1 VTAPA
6 GRGRRIAR
14 LLLKIVLGAVVLLVL
29 LVAIGAAVSSDV
41 RFVLRGGYEEAR
53 LLLRRRPLAEL
64 AADTTAPAAWR
75 EAAVL
80 VFQAR
85 AYADTALGLR
95 VGETYTTFAEVGR
108 DTLVLV
114 LSASP
119 KNALR
124 AHLWRFPIVGT
135 VPYRGFFSLEAAQA
149 AQRKFEAE
157 GYDTYLRSSPAFSTL
172 GWFNDPLLST
182 VLEGDRVDIAQ
193 TVFHEATHT
202 TLYVP
207 NATPFDES
215 FASMVGLRSAEQ
227 FFTARGDTA
236 AAARAAAWWRDEV
249 RLSRFYADLADT
261 LTRAYARGLA
271 GPELER
277 VRAEIFGAART
288 ALEGGLGAELELY
301 SGPGLAARPLNNATV
316 VAGRIYRTRL
326 ELFEALFQ
334 QSGSVRA
341 AVERLRVAVD
351 AAQGTDPYE
360 VLERALGTREVSR

>member
-1 VTAPA
+1 
-6 GRGRRIAR
+6 
-14 LLLKIVLGAVVLLVL
+14 LGAIALLVL
-29 LVAIGAAVSSDV
+29 LVAVGAAVSSDV
-41 RFVLRGGYEEAR
+41 RFVLRGAYEEAR
-53 LLLRRRPLAEL
+53 ILLRRRPLTEL
-64 AADTTAPAAWR
+64 AADSTAPAAWR

-85 AYADTALGLR
+85 AYADSALGLK
-95 VGETYTTFAEVGR
+95 VGDTYTTFAEVGR

-215 FASMVGLRSAEQ
+215 LAAMVGLRSAEQ

-261 LTRAYARGLA
+261 LTKAYAA
-271 GPELER
+271 GPAGEALDR
-277 VRAEIFGAART
+277 IRDQIFGTARA
-288 ALEGGLGAELELY
+288 ALEAGLGLELY
-301 SGPGLAARPLNNATV
+301 SGPGLARRPLNNATV

-326 ELFEALFQ
+326 DLFEALYQ
-334 QSGSVRA
+334 QAGSVREAMGRLKA
-341 AVERLRVAVD
+341 AIEDGRPA
-351 AAQGTDPYE
+351 DPYA
-360 VLERALGTREVSR
+360 VLERLVGDRAVSQ

>member
-1 VTAPA
+1 VTAPVS
-6 GRGRRIAR
+6 RGRRIAR
-14 LLLKIVLGAVVLLVL
+14 LLLRIVLGAIALLVL
-29 LVAIGAAVSSDV
+29 LVAIAAAVSSDV
-41 RFVLRGGYEEAR
+41 RFVLRGAYEEAR
-53 LLLRRRPLAEL
+53 ILLRRRPLTEL
-64 AADTTAPAAWR
+64 AADSTAPAAWR

-85 AYADTALGLR
+85 AYADSALGLR
-95 VGETYTTFAEVGR
+95 VGDTYTTFAEVGR

-135 VPYRGFFSLEAAQA
+135 VPYRGFFSLHAAQA

-249 RLSRFYADLADT
+249 RLSRFYASLADT
-261 LTRAYARGLA
+261 LTKAYAASLDGAALDRARG
-271 GPELER
+271 
-277 VRAEIFGAART
+277 EIFGAARA
-288 ALEGGLGAELELY
+288 ALEGGLDGTLELY
-301 SGPGLAARPLNNATV
+301 SGPGLARRPLNNATV

-326 ELFEALFQ
+326 ELFEALYQ
-334 QSGSVRA
+334 QAGSVRG
-341 AVERLRVAVD
+341 AVERLRAAID
-351 AAQGTDPYE
+351 AQREADPYV
-360 VLERALGTREVSR
+360 VLERLVGDRTGSR